1 MISGRGPHCLVS
13 ALARP
18 HLYMDEQKRPTPERR
33 RLSLTQAAL
42 GRPIPKGLVLALGMK
57 AWSDDALAEYSMSH
71 FVFVHWAARTSI
83 SERLSRD
90 FRAAGTNERLDFNL
104 SLRTSCDSCNWPC
117 KMWSGSR
124 ELRMARESVAPW
136 RRSSVGWMPE
146 RTGRQTDGG
155 GRRHPVTMRK
165 VSFNLL
171 SMRRVCALRHQTG
184 AQYSAV
190 E

>member
-1 MISGRGPHCLVS
+1 
-13 ALARP
+13 
-18 HLYMDEQKRPTPERR
+18 
-33 RLSLTQAAL
+33 
-42 GRPIPKGLVLALGMK
+42 
-57 AWSDDALAEYSMSH
+57 
-71 FVFVHWAARTSI
+71 
-83 SERLSRD
+83 
-90 FRAAGTNERLDFNL
+90 
-104 SLRTSCDSCNWPC
+104 
-117 KMWSGSR
+117 
-124 ELRMARESVAPW
+124 MARESVAPW